1 MQWPLRRYD
10 DVVTAAID
18 SPSQPD
24 VSATR
29 SGLVVLGAGATGL
42 AVVDRIAHI
51 IDVTLIDK
59 DASRLEDGVA
69 DPSARRLRGDGTSAL
84 VQREAGVREAS
95 AFIACT
101 ADDETNIEASRIAVE
116 LGVPSVICR
125 LLDSRRKSAVMAL
138 GAQPVTG
145 KQAMAGALLARL
157 PGVVATTSE
166 VGLGQGE
173 ILQVRV
179 MPGSLVIGRTIAEVA
194 TREYLVAAIYR
205 AGELIV
211 PHGDTRVDAG
221 DQVLLV
227 GEPETL
233 RAIADYFR
241 LGGAQFPL
249 QFGRSVVL
257 WDPADERKTF
267 DEAQWIADLS
277 GITRFHRVVPYGTPM
292 AVDPPSPTPVPLG
305 PTALEL
311 PDPMLAT
318 KPGVLVIEA
327 PQRTVLG
334 LQDALPLRT
343 LYNRARSP
351 VLLSRGTHPYRSILV
366 PVGGTATSWH
376 GLDLAIDV
384 ARMMGA
390 RITALHCTQP
400 QFLGGSLGAERA
412 TAVVDK
418 VETVAALYGLELD
431 LKVIEGNPVR
441 AVAKEAVDHELVVVA
456 RRRNQPDSYF
466 RPDVGLRI
474 ALQVPCSALLLSFD

>member
-1 MQWPLRRYD
+1 MPSPFGRYD
-10 DVVTAAID
+10 VHVTADIHSELPA
-18 SPSQPD
+18 D

-51 IDVTLIDK
+51 VDVTLIDK
-59 DASRLEDGVA
+59 DASRLESSLI
-69 DPSARRLRGDGTSAL
+69 DPGASLLNGDGTSAL
-84 VQREAGVREAS
+84 VLREAGVHEAAS
-95 AFIACT
+95 FIACT
-101 ADDETNIEASRIAVE
+101 GDDAANIEASRIAVE
-116 LGVPSVICR
+116 LGVQSVICR
-125 LLDSRRKSAVMAL
+125 LADAKRKAEVMAL

-179 MPGSLVIGRTIAEVA
+179 MPGSLVIGRTLAEVA

-205 AGELIV
+205 GGELIV
-211 PHGDTRVDAG
+211 PHGDTAVQAG

-257 WDPADERKTF
+257 WDPSDDKRTF
-267 DEAQWIADLS
+267 DEAQWIADLA
-277 GITRFHRVVPYGTPM
+277 GITRFHRVVPYGTPVPPD
-292 AVDPPSPTPVPLG
+292 APSPTPVPLG
-305 PTALEL
+305 PTQVEL

-318 KPGVLVIEA
+318 KPGVLVIQA
-327 PQRTVLG
+327 PTRSLIG
-334 LQDALPLRT
+334 LQDAQPLRA
-343 LYNRARSP
+343 LYDRARSP

-400 QFLGGSLGAERA
+400 QFIGGSLGAERA
-412 TAVVDK
+412 SAVVEK

-431 LKVIEGNPVR
+431 LKVVEGNPVR
-441 AVAKEAVDHELVVVA
+441 AVAREAKDHELVVVA
-456 RRRNQPDSYF
+456 RRRAQPDTYF
-466 RPDVGLRI
+466 RPDVGLRV